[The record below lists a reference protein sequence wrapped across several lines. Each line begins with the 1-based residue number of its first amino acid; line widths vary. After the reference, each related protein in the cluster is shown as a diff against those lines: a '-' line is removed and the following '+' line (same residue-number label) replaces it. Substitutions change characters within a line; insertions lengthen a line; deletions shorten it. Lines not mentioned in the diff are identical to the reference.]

1 MYKKIEFL
9 NKHNY
14 SNEIIELKKILSDF
28 PDKKIN
34 MGYGSNYK
42 SYLISYLRPI
52 LTFARNNFVL
62 DVPHLIETVDKIPIN
77 STFLENC
84 NDEIYVFVK
93 NDKHFFSKYWN
104 KTIFNETF
112 IKKFYENF
120 EKTKQ
125 YNFFEIWN
133 CNK

>member
-1 MYKKIEFL
+1 
-9 NKHNY
+9 
-14 SNEIIELKKILSDF
+14 
-28 PDKKIN
+28 
-34 MGYGSNYK
+34 MGYGSSYR
-42 SYLISYLRPI
+42 SYLVSYLRPI
-52 LTFARNNFVL
+52 LTFDRNNFVL
-62 DVPHLIETVDKIPIN
+62 DVPHLIVTIDKIPIN

-93 NDKHFFSKYWN
+93 NDKHFISKYWN